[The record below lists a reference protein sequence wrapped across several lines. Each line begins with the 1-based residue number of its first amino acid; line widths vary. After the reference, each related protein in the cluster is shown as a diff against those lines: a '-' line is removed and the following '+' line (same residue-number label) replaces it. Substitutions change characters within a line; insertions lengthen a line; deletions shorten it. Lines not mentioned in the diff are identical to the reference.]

1 MSLGINLSS
10 STKKAR
16 ENNNNNN
23 KNKQTNKQTTTTTT
37 TTNSV
42 SCLRRKGK
50 KLRTMPLQEQRKG
63 HEVRNENIQR
73 YSSVRFPLKAVKFEI
88 LRIHEDNIITTIFYL
103 NVTQ

>member
-1 MSLGINLSS
+1 MSPGINLSS
-10 STKKAR
+10 STKKH
-16 ENNNNNN
+16 E
-23 KNKQTNKQTTTTTT
+23 KKTTTTKKQTNKQTNNNNK
-37 TTNSV
+37 TNSV
-42 SCLRRKGK
+42 SCLRKKGK

>member
-10 STKKAR
+10 STKKH
-16 ENNNNNN
+16 EKKKNNNNNNNN
-23 KNKQTNKQTTTTTT
+23 KKTNNNNKK
-37 TTNSV
+37 TNSV
-42 SCLRRKGK
+42 SCLRKKGQ

-63 HEVRNENIQR
+63 HEVRNENIPR

>member
-23 KNKQTNKQTTTTTT
+23 KNKQTNKQTTTTT